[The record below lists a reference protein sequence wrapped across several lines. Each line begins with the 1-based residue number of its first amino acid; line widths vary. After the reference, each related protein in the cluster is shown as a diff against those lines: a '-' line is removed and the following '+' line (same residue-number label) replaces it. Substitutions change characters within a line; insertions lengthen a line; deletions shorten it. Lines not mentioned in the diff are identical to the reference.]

1 MVKKEQGNTQAS
13 APRQRFWRTTR
24 NRAADYAEESRNG
37 VHIGGK
43 RDGQELSER
52 EKGKR
57 QGYFQ
62 CLSDQAGHYKYNKA
76 KKAGASKDEAAEYSR
91 IIGKGGDHILEN
103 AKNRKKK

>member
-1 MVKKEQGNTQAS
+1 MADRKQNTTS
-13 APRQRFWRTTR
+13 RQRFWRTTK
-24 NRAADYAEESRNG
+24 NRAADYAEECRNG

-62 CLSDQAGHYKYNKA
+62 CLSDQAGQYKYNKA
-76 KKAGASKDEAAEYSR
+76 RKVGADKDEAAAYSR
-91 IIGKGGDHILEN
+91 IIGPGGEDILDK
-103 AKNRKKK
+103 AKKRKK